1 MSAAQKRAQDN
12 FKKAIAYRKKTGV
25 SLKEAFAHVKS
36 GKKVGAIKKK
46 TSTKKP
52 SEKAILKKVHSA
64 KTSSKTLFNK
74 LDKLDE
80 AQHKHMSGNVNIP
93 QKLNAEYRSL
103 FTDEIMLNGLL
114 FDKKQKFN
122 KSPEQSRNINK
133 AIRYYKT
140 KIINTKKNIILL
152 KKMI

>member
-80 AQHKHMSGNVNIP
+80 AQHKHMSGNVN
-93 QKLNAEYRSL
+93 
-103 FTDEIMLNGLL
+103 
-114 FDKKQKFN
+114 
-122 KSPEQSRNINK
+122 
-133 AIRYYKT
+133 
-140 KIINTKKNIILL
+140 KN
-152 KKMI
+152 